1 MQTLMIDLKQYK
13 IKFRF
18 ICHNCNIQ
26 KTYRI
31 SYNNILKTLKLD
43 TLKIRRH
50 LLYNM
55 FFLKL
60 LTNKID
66 DSFLLNQLNFKVDNH
81 YIHNSQF
88 YMSIIF
94 SKKARL
100 LEIVNCLNKY
110 CITYVI
116 FRNSELS

>member
-18 ICHNCNIQ
+18 ICHNCNI
-26 KTYRI
+26 KRSSRI
-31 SYNNILKTLKLD
+31 SYDNIFKTLNLD
-43 TLKIRRH
+43 TLKIHRH

-66 DSFLLNQLNFKVDNH
+66 DSFLLNQLNFKVNNY
-81 YIHNSQF
+81 YIHNS
-88 YMSIIF
+88 
-94 SKKARL
+94 
-100 LEIVNCLNKY
+100 
-110 CITYVI
+110 
-116 FRNSELS
+116 